1 MWHNAWA
8 VSCMQTVTYLMAS
21 ELSGNCTTNCDF
33 QLQLTHSQL
42 QLQLQLGKNAYLI
55 NYNYNYRKN

>member
-1 MWHNAWA
+1 MHGLYH
-8 VSCMQTVTYLMAS
+8 VCMQTVAYLTS

-33 QLQLTHSQL
+33 QLQLAHSQL

-55 NYNYNYRKN
+55 NYNCNYRKN